1 MKSLKFLF
9 TAFLTLTIS
18 YGAFA
23 LTIEQALQKTLDA
36 HPQINAKREEYYSAE
51 KNVTGS
57 LWQFGPGISLQTG
70 RNSFDQKT
78 TLTRI
83 QQPLFMGGRTLHGTR
98 ESIAKRNV
106 AQSDLTAVEM
116 EYMSRSSDTYLELG
130 KLLDRETAAN
140 ANVAEH
146 KRLLEMIQRRT
157 QAGLNSEND
166 VTTANM
172 RLQQAMSELE
182 LIKSQTQ
189 STKTQLEQLINDKV
203 DLKTFTT
210 PKRAIPFNLTLDAT
224 LESALAHSPLITS
237 QKFKAEQAEAKSLID
252 RSSLLP
258 QVYLRHDRYSGNVPD
273 ARTTTYIAVEYQ
285 FGNGVSSAYAWR
297 ASVNQQKSAASM
309 VEATQNDVLITIT
322 RDWNQLNLT
331 NLQLK
336 IVENQLQS
344 AQDVV
349 DSFLRQFSVGK
360 RSWLDVLNAQREL
373 IGVRNSLIDIKSANQ
388 QSRVRLL
395 INTNNVNLDN
405 LAQLGIN
412 N

>member
-1 MKSLKFLF
+1 MKSLKFLIAA
-9 TAFLTLTIS
+9 AFAQMSS
-18 YGAFA
+18 YGALA
-23 LTIEQALQKTLDA
+23 LTLEQALQKTLDA
-36 HPQINAKREEYYSAE
+36 HPQINAKREEFYSAE

-70 RNSFDQKT
+70 RNMFDQKT
-78 TLTRI
+78 SMTRV
-83 QQPLFMGGRTLHGTR
+83 QQPLFMGGRTLNGTR

-106 AQSDLTAVEM
+106 AQSDLTGIEM
-116 EYMSRSSDTYLELG
+116 EYMSRASDTFLELS
-130 KLLDRETAAN
+130 KLLEREKAAN
-140 ANVAEH
+140 ANVTEH

-182 LIKSQTQ
+182 LIRSQVQ

-210 PKRAIPFNLTLDAT
+210 PKSTIPFNLSLNTT
-224 LESALAHSPLITS
+224 LESALGYSPLITS

-252 RSSLLP
+252 RSALLP
-258 QVYLRHDRYSGNVPD
+258 QVYLRHDRFSGNVPET
-273 ARTTTYIAVEYQ
+273 RTATYIAVEYQ
-285 FGNGVSSAYAWR
+285 FGNGVSSAYAWG

-309 VEATQNDVLITIT
+309 VEATQNDVINNIT

-344 AQDVV
+344 AEDVV
-349 DSFLRQFSVGK
+349 NSFLRQFGVGK

-373 IGVRNSLIDIKSANQ
+373 IGVRNSLIDIKAANQ

-395 INTNNVNLDN
+395 INTNNVNPSN
-405 LAQLGIN
+405 VAQLGIN

>member
-1 MKSLKFLF
+1 
-9 TAFLTLTIS
+9 
-18 YGAFA
+18 
-23 LTIEQALQKTLDA
+23 
-36 HPQINAKREEYYSAE
+36 
-51 KNVTGS
+51 
-57 LWQFGPGISLQTG
+57 
-70 RNSFDQKT
+70 
-78 TLTRI
+78 
-83 QQPLFMGGRTLHGTR
+83 
-98 ESIAKRNV
+98 
-106 AQSDLTAVEM
+106 
-116 EYMSRSSDTYLELG
+116 
-130 KLLDRETAAN
+130 
-140 ANVAEH
+140 
-146 KRLLEMIQRRT
+146 
-157 QAGLNSEND
+157 
-166 VTTANM
+166 
-172 RLQQAMSELE
+172 
-182 LIKSQTQ
+182 
-189 STKTQLEQLINDKV
+189 
-203 DLKTFTT
+203 
-210 PKRAIPFNLTLDAT
+210 
-224 LESALAHSPLITS
+224 
-237 QKFKAEQAEAKSLID
+237 
-252 RSSLLP
+252 
-258 QVYLRHDRYSGNVPD
+258 VPD